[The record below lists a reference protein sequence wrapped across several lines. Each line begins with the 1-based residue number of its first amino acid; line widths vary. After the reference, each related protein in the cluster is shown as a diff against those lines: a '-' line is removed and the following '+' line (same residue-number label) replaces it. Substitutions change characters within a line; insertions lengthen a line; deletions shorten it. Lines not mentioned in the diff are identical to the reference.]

1 MAQDSRGRRQGQ
13 GRAPGAVGEGP
24 DPYASPRAFY
34 GCELRREREA
44 AGFSQEQL
52 GVMVFCSGTYIG
64 QFESAMRRPQPDLS
78 RLFDQIFGTGKHFER
93 LCGLA
98 RKSKHADYFA
108 DAAEL
113 EKLAKTI
120 SEYAPM
126 LVPGLLQTEGYA
138 RALTKVTLPFA
149 SVDEIEG
156 HVATRMERA
165 KLLDSPSAPEVWA
178 LIHEAALRTPV
189 GGSRGMAEQL
199 GQLVEMGHDHPRV
212 MVQVIPFAEGPHALM
227 YGTVIMMTFA
237 DAPAVAYTESAH
249 SGQLIEDPGLV
260 AKYQRS
266 YDLARAAAL
275 SPKASLAHIE
285 SVAKDYT

>member
-1 MAQDSRGRRQGQ
+1 MAAQHHGSRQQ
-13 GRAPGAVGEGP
+13 GRAGSSGL
-24 DPYASPRAFY
+24 DPYTSPRVFY
-34 GCELRREREA
+34 GCELRRVREE
-44 AGFSQEQL
+44 AGYSQEQL
-52 GVMVFCSGTYIG
+52 GEKVFCSGTYIG
-64 QFESAMRRPQPDLS
+64 QFESATRRPQPDLS
-78 RLFDQIFGTGKHFER
+78 RLFDQVFGTGKHFER
-93 LCGLA
+93 LCDLA

-149 SVDEIEG
+149 SADEIEG
-156 HVATRMERA
+156 HVATRMQRA
-165 KLLDSPSAPEVWA
+165 KLLDSAKAPEVWA
-178 LIHEAALRTPV
+178 LIHEATLRTPV
-189 GGSRGMAEQL
+189 GRPGVMAEQL
-199 GQLVEMGHDHPRV
+199 ARLVDMGHNHQCV
-212 MVQVIPFAEGPHALM
+212 MVQVVPFAEGPHALM
-227 YGTVIMMTFA
+227 YGTVILMTFA

-249 SGQLIEDPGLV
+249 SGQLIDDPGLV

-275 SPKASLAHIE
+275 SPKASLALIE